1 MELLGAFNGRTAV
14 PSVTWCREGAKLF
27 DRIFY
32 VVRGTISFDLA
43 GGTHLDAPAGSVVF
57 LPNNCTY
64 RSYWTAEGEGE
75 FFSVNYILRENGSM
89 LALGD
94 RVTLLV
100 HDSTKKYHSLIKRMN
115 DIWLAGG
122 LGSDF
127 LCISL
132 FWELMRGLYM
142 EIETRSRR
150 EEYDVIY
157 QGITYLENHF
167 AAEVT
172 AEDLSRM
179 CGMSLT
185 AFRREFKR
193 RTGISPVKYKNTL
206 RMQKARTLLESGEY
220 SVTEAARLVGCPDL
234 CYFNRLFRREFGMN
248 PSDAAGGEPPQADGG
263 GEPPQEMGAN
273 IGSC

>member
-43 GGTHLDAPAGSVVF
+43 GGAHLDAPAGSVVF

-127 LCISL
+127 LCVSL

-157 QGITYLENHF
+157 
-167 AAEVT
+167 
-172 AEDLSRM
+172 
-179 CGMSLT
+179 
-185 AFRREFKR
+185 
-193 RTGISPVKYKNTL
+193 
-206 RMQKARTLLESGEY
+206 
-220 SVTEAARLVGCPDL
+220 
-234 CYFNRLFRREFGMN
+234 
-248 PSDAAGGEPPQADGG
+248 
-263 GEPPQEMGAN
+263 
-273 IGSC
+273 